1 MGNTGQETGRAA
13 VKVYDFKRPDKFSK
27 DQIRTVAIMHE
38 TFARLSTTSVSAQLR
53 IMAHLHVAAVDQLT
67 YEEFIRSIPSPTAMA
82 IVSMEP
88 LMGSAVLQID
98 PSITFC
104 MVDRLFG
111 GKGEWGKLTREITD
125 VERVVL
131 EGIIARLLLGNLGE
145 SWATVLDLR
154 PRLGQIETNPSFA
167 QVVPP
172 SEMIV
177 LVSIKVSFPGAEG
190 MMNLALP
197 FLTIEPII
205 SKLSAQYWYSSVRK
219 RPHTPI
225 VASAGLDMAS
235 EVLLEGDK
243 LTLHDIGKL
252 KTGSR
257 VRIPGAERGEAFLR
271 VGGRT
276 LFRMERRNGGRK
288 KPAYYAV
295 SEGVREGGERYFEAE
310 EEKAEAAET
319 ESALQK
325 SIKDLGRELGAS
337 LAGMKNAVSELHQKQ
352 EEMADQLALGPQAQE
367 VGELRSAG
375 RPRPFDFIGRADPT
389 HFLNLIQREHP
400 QLIALVLS
408 YLEPQKASFILGS
421 LPPDMRPDVAKRIAS
436 MDRTAPAV
444 LREVERVLEKK
455 LSVISSE
462 DYAAAGGVESIV
474 EILNMADR
482 STEKLIV
489 ETLEK
494 QNPELAEEIKK
505 RMFVFEDI
513 TLLDRKDVEKI
524 LKNTDPGLL
533 LRALKAVD
541 EKIKGFVWGCMP
553 KADAEKLA
561 ERFKEMGRVRLNE
574 VEAAQQAIVNIIR
587 VMEENG
593 EIVVARKNEMI
604 G

>member
-1 MGNTGQETGRAA
+1 MEKAGPPTGQAK
-13 VKVYDFKRPDKFSK
+13 VKVYDFKRPDKFPK

-38 TFARLSTTSVSAQLR
+38 TFARLSTTSVSSQLR
-53 IMAHLHVAAVDQLT
+53 IMAHLHVASVDQLT
-67 YEEFIRSIPSPTAMA
+67 YEEFIRSIPDPTVMA
-82 IVSMEP
+82 IVIMEP

-98 PSITFC
+98 PSIVFC

-111 GKGEWGKLTREITD
+111 GKGEWGKMTRQITD
-125 VERVVL
+125 VEMAVL
-131 EGIIARLLLGNLGE
+131 EEIIARLLGNLRE

-154 PRLGQIETNPSFA
+154 PRLGQIETNPQFA
-167 QVVPP
+167 QIVPP
-172 SEMIV
+172 SEMIL
-177 LVSIKVSFPGAEG
+177 LVSVKVSFPGAEG
-190 MMNLALP
+190 MMNFALP

-225 VASAGLDMAS
+225 VASAGLDMAA
-235 EVLLEGDK
+235 EVLLEGEK
-243 LTLHDIGKL
+243 LTLQDIGKL
-252 KTGSR
+252 KPGSR
-257 VRIPGAERGEAFLR
+257 VRIPGADRGEAFLR

-276 LFRMERRNGGRK
+276 LFRMERSNGGRR
-288 KPAYYAV
+288 KPAHYAV
-295 SEGVREGGERYFEAE
+295 MEGVREGGEQYFEAE

-319 ESALQK
+319 ESAVQRT
-325 SIKDLGRELGAS
+325 IKDLGRELGAS
-337 LAGMKNAVSELHQKQ
+337 LAGMKNAVSALQQKQ
-352 EEMADQLALGPQAQE
+352 EEMADQLALGPQAAE
-367 VGELRSAG
+367 DGEARGPSG
-375 RPRPFDFIGRADPT
+375 VRPFDFIRRADPI
-389 HFLNLIQREHP
+389 HFLNLIQQEHP

-421 LPPDMRPDVAKRIAS
+421 LPAEMRPDVARRIAS

-444 LREVERVLEKK
+444 LREVEKVLEKK

-482 STEKLIV
+482 STEKYIV
-489 ETLEK
+489 ETLEN

-513 TLLDRKDVEKI
+513 TLLSKKDVEKI
-524 LKNTDPGLL
+524 LKKTDPELL
-533 LRALKAVD
+533 LRALKAVED
-541 EKIKGFVWGCMP
+541 KVKSFVWECVP
-553 KADAEKLA
+553 KAEAEKLA
-561 ERFKEMGRVRLNE
+561 ARFKEMGRVRLNE
-574 VEAAQQAIVNIIR
+574 VESAQQNIVNIIR

-593 EIVVARKNEMI
+593 EIVVARAGEMI